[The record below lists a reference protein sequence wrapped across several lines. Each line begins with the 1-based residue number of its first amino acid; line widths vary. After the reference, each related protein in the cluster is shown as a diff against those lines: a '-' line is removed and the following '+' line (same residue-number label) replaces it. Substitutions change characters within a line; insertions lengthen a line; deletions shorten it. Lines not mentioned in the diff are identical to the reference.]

1 MTAKILDGKA
11 TAQKQ
16 RARIAEQV
24 KQRVAQGLQT
34 PGLAVV
40 LVGADPASTIYVN
53 NKRLACEE
61 VGFYT
66 VSHDLPADT
75 SQTDLLSLIHLL
87 NADDQIDGILVQL
100 PLPAH
105 INTDTVLDAIAPHKD
120 VDGFSAVN
128 IGLLA
133 QRRPYLRPCTP
144 AGIMELLTQTGKDLH
159 GLEAVIVGASNIVGR
174 PMALEL
180 LIAGCTVTVCHRFT
194 KNLQQHVERADLLV
208 VAVGKPNL
216 VSGTWVKPG
225 AIVIDVGI
233 NRLANGTLTGDIEF
247 ETAKERAGW
256 ITPVPGGVGPMTIA
270 QLLQNTLFA
279 AGER

>member
-16 RARIAEQV
+16 RIDIAEQV
-24 KQRVAQGLQT
+24 KQRRAQGLRV

-40 LVGADPASTIYVN
+40 LVGEDPASKVYVN

-61 VGFYT
+61 VGFYAI
-66 VSHDLPADT
+66 SHDLPVDT
-75 SQTDLLSLIHLL
+75 SQADLLSLIQLL
-87 NADDQIDGILVQL
+87 NADDQIDGILIQL

-144 AGIMELLTQTGKDLH
+144 AGIMTLLAQTGADLY

-180 LIAGCTVTVCHRFT
+180 LLAGCTVTVCHRFT
-194 KNLQQHVERADLLV
+194 KDLQQHVERADLLV
-208 VAVGKPNL
+208 AAVGKPHL
-216 VSGTWVKPG
+216 ISGAWVKPG

-279 AGER
+279 AGAR